1 MNLLDARRQRLSLSP
16 PPVLIY
22 CSVVA
27 ALIEFASE
35 TPLTYANFISLPLFP
50 FKTKN

>member
-1 MNLLDARRQRLSLSP
+1 MNLLDARRQRLSP
-16 PPVLIY
+16 PLLLIY

-50 FKTKN
+50 